1 MGTFRKILLFL
12 SGTFTGISGT
22 CLVLSKLIAKNQGL
36 TLREFWSMHP
46 GKALEE
52 IGLLENALDKNDVRR
67 ALNQPGTSSTSFSI
81 PDKLR
86 EEYESSDT
94 LVVLTEKIPDSNR
107 FYSRISA
114 EEYEQWRDNGGE
126 VYEFIFEL
134 STGSYYWKHTYDTEE
149 HEIARGYVGADN
161 DNWLGD
167 LEPDYLDNCTDDH
180 VYFNNRLYRAY
191 VSVEIVDE
199 FPINPYEEPE
209 DDTPIILDQDNP
221 QHVSLFNTGD
231 IYNKQYIDYG
241 QFEI

>member
-107 FYSRISA
+107 FYSRIRACDTS
-114 EEYEQWRDNGGE
+114 RN
-126 VYEFIFEL
+126 L
-134 STGSYYWKHTYDTEE
+134 LLHTGS
-149 HEIARGYVGADN
+149 I
-161 DNWLGD
+161 
-167 LEPDYLDNCTDDH
+167 YLDS
-180 VYFNNRLYRAY
+180 YLL
-191 VSVEIVDE
+191 
-199 FPINPYEEPE
+199 
-209 DDTPIILDQDNP
+209 ILNLSPSGEQ
-221 QHVSLFNTGD
+221 
-231 IYNKQYIDYG
+231 
-241 QFEI
+241 